1 MTEPARTPVRTDDT
15 VIAEIEI
22 AASPERVF
30 QALTDEKQL
39 FAWWGSEPSVVLSQF
54 TMEARKGGR
63 YDYRCTPKD
72 NRDFG
77 PITEQL
83 KQNGEVVFHCHGE
96 VLEIDPPRLLVWSW
110 LANWH
115 HHPQQATVVRWE
127 LAPTRTGTLLRVT
140 HSGLA
145 SEPES
150 RKDYGSGW
158 QGVLRLL
165 QNFLRS

>member
-1 MTEPARTPVRTDDT
+1 MSEPARKPITTDDT

-22 AASPERVF
+22 AVPPERVF
-30 QALTDEKQL
+30 KALTDEKQL
-39 FAWWGSEPSVVLSQF
+39 FTWWGSEPSVDLAHF
-54 TMEARKGGR
+54 RMDARKGGR
-63 YDYRCTPKD
+63 YDYSCTPKGKK
-72 NRDFG
+72 DFG

-83 KQNGEVVFHCHGE
+83 KENGEVVFHCHGE

-115 HHPQQATVVRWE
+115 KDPKHATIVRWE
-127 LAPTRTGTLLRVT
+127 LTPTKVGTLVRVT
-140 HSGLA
+140 HSALA

-158 QGVLRLL
+158 QGVLQLL
-165 QNFLRS
+165 HNFLRS